1 MIFKRKDGVK
11 VKVDTFSRIMPI
23 IMKERNDALVYLT
36 QEIDLEPLDNYI
48 RKVFQDSGVR
58 VSYMHII
65 YSAMARTYKDMP
77 RINQFIM
84 SGRHYMRNEIIMS
97 MAVKKSFDID
107 AEETTLKFKFEGNE
121 TPLEV
126 KKQLDELINAEKNVD
141 TSGNNLTDLF
151 VKALDKTPT
160 FFLKWVIGVLR
171 IMDKWNI
178 LPQNVLEASP
188 FHASA
193 FITNLGSIGLD
204 AALHHI
210 YNFGTV
216 GAFISIGKRGKKVVK
231 KNNEFIEKK
240 IIKIGF
246 VIDERI
252 CDGYYYAKAMKTFF
266 SYLNDPNKLE
276 LE

>member
-11 VKVDTFSRIMPI
+11 VKVDTFSRIIPI

-36 QEIDLEPLDNYI
+36 QEIDLEPIDNYI
-48 RKVFQDSGVR
+48 RKIYQERNVR
-58 VSYMHII
+58 VSYMHVI

-84 SGRHYMRNEIIMS
+84 SGRHYMRNNIEMS

-107 AEETTLKFKFEGNE
+107 AEETTLKFKFTGEE

-126 KKQLDELINAEKNVD
+126 KQQLDEMINAEKNVD

-160 FFLKWVIGVLR
+160 FVLKGVFTILKTL
-171 IMDKWNI
+171 DKWNL
-178 LPQNVLEASP
+178 LPKKVLEASP

-210 YNFGTV
+210 YNIGTV
-216 GAFISIGKRGKKVVK
+216 GAFISIGKRAKKVVK
-231 KNNEFIEKK
+231 ENDEFIEKK
-240 IIKIGF
+240 IMKIGF

-252 CDGYYYAKAMKTFF
+252 CDGYYYAKALRTFF
-266 SYLNDPNKLE
+266 TYLNDPNKLE
-276 LE
+276 A